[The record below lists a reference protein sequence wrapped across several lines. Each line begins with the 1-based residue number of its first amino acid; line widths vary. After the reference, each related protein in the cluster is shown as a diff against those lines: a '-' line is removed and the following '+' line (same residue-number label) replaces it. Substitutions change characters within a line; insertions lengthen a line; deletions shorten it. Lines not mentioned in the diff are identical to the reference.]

1 LGAFLEAFFIRIWQS
16 RGIVACLFWPLAL
29 LFSGLLR
36 LRRWFFSLGL
46 LKSVALPV
54 PVLVVGNIFVGGT
67 GKTPLT
73 LALVQALR
81 VAGWVPGVVSRG
93 FGGKHGDAV
102 LAVLADSS
110 PALVGDE
117 PVLIAQ
123 RGHCPV
129 FVGRNRAAAGQ
140 ALLAA
145 HPQVNII
152 ISDDGLQHYALQRQC
167 EVMLFDQ
174 RGVGN
179 GWLLPAGPL
188 REPASRRADCV
199 VCNVGNVGSVGS
211 VDEGAVPAD
220 LLRRW
225 PQISRMVLQSELAF
239 QLVQPQQQQA
249 LDKFTGNGMAA
260 AGIGHPERFF
270 AMLRARGVSFT
281 AMPLPD
287 HFSFDPNPFADV
299 CADWILITEKDA
311 VKCRQTEALRND
323 PRLWVVPVSAQ
334 LEPALIQ
341 SIVEKCG
348 GYPIT

>member
-1 LGAFLEAFFIRIWQS
+1 MEAFFIRTWQH
-16 RGIVACLFWPLAL
+16 RGLAAWLLLPVSWIFAL
-29 LFSGLLR
+29 LLAARRRCFLLG
-36 LRRWFFSLGL
+36 F
-46 LKSVALPV
+46 LKSVKLPV

-81 VAGWVPGVVSRG
+81 AAGWVPGVVSRG
-93 FGGKHGDAV
+93 FGGQLGDAV
-102 LAVLADSS
+102 LAVLPDSS
-110 PALVGDE
+110 SGLVGDE
-117 PVLIAQ
+117 PLLIAQ
-123 RGHCPV
+123 RGNCPV

-174 RGVGN
+174 RGLGN

-188 REPASRRADCV
+188 REPASRLADCV
-199 VCNVGNVGSVGS
+199 VCNIGTAHATAGQSM
-211 VDEGAVPAD
+211 VPPD
-220 LLRRW
+220 LLQRW
-225 PQISRMVLQSELAF
+225 PKISRMMLHSEQAYQLA
-239 QLVQPQQQQA
+239 QPQQQQA
-249 LDKFTGNGMAA
+249 LRKFSGTGMAA

-270 AMLRARGVSFT
+270 AMLRTHGLAFT
-281 AMPLPD
+281 ALPLPD
-287 HFSFDPNPFADV
+287 HFAFDQNPFTSV

-311 VKCRQTEALRND
+311 VKCRQMDSLRND

-341 SIVEKCG
+341 HIVEKCG